1 MLQSS
6 LSGGCCIARPLGFVG
21 STGSSFFILF
31 VIRKFLLLVLTTG
44 LSVGV
49 VAALFGAWG
58 FFYLTRDLPR
68 LARIEDY
75 QPPAV
80 TRVLA
85 RDGSLMAEFFSEKR
99 YPVKLSE
106 VPDRVRK
113 AFLAAED
120 ASFYSH
126 HGIDPISIARAAYKN
141 LQSGNAK
148 QGASTITQQVVKN
161 LLLTPEKSL
170 VRKGKEAIL
179 SYRLERRFTK
189 DEIFEIYL
197 NQIFFGNGAYGIK
210 AAGRIYF
217 HKELNELSVAE
228 AAMLA
233 GLPKAPS
240 SYSPLRNPEKAKQRQ
255 AQVLLQMMEA
265 GFISAQEH
273 AAANKEQL
281 KIYQAS
287 QQNIFSS
294 PYYVGEIR
302 RVFAERWKELDLDS
316 DGLEIVTA
324 DDPKADQLAM
334 SALRI
339 GLREVDKRRGW
350 RGPIGALS
358 EREYVER
365 YGAQATL
372 ADTPLVALV
381 RGVSR
386 GVARV
391 LVGAKEYSLDL
402 NESGWAKK
410 FLANDE
416 STSFGS
422 PAELVR
428 EGSLIEVAFKTVTP
442 KKGAEAAAPE
452 LKLALD
458 QTPQIEGAV
467 VLLDPASGEVR
478 SMIGGYDYNQ
488 SQFNR
493 VTQSLRQP
501 GSSFKPVIY
510 LAAVDKYKYTPTT
523 IVQDVPRAFRV
534 GDDIWTPA
542 NFDEKFM
549 GPITL
554 RTALEKSRNLVS
566 ADIVSR
572 IGVDAAIEYARLMG
586 IKSPLG
592 RNLSLSLGSSE
603 VTPLEITRA
612 YGVFPAKGVLFDSV
626 FVTKIT
632 DRFGKVLYDYEA
644 EKAQQAKRAI
654 NENSAFV
661 MAHLMKGVIEHGTGY
676 KIKELGRPVA
686 GKTGTSND
694 QMDAWFVGYTPNW
707 VCGVWVG
714 FDQKKQIGP
723 KETGGVVSAPIWL
736 NFMREFLKHEE
747 QADLAEQE
755 REAKAEAKQL
765 GIEYKPPQVRAGL
778 DFAVPEGVEPF
789 WISKSSGRKLAEA
802 GPGAFL
808 EYFIKGTEPDEYV
821 DLGGDYGE
829 GEEGEASSSS
839 YLGAA
844 DL

>member
-1 MLQSS
+1 M
-6 LSGGCCIARPLGFVG
+6 
-21 STGSSFFILF
+21 
-31 VIRKFLLLVLTTG
+31 IRKLVLFIFTTG
-44 LSVGV
+44 FSLGL
-49 VAALFGAWG
+49 VACIFATWG
-58 FFYLTRDLPR
+58 YFYLTRDLPR
-68 LARIEDY
+68 LSRIEDY

-85 RDGSLMAEFFSEKR
+85 RDGTLMAEFFSERR
-99 YPVKLSE
+99 YPVKLNE

-126 HGIDPISIARAAYKN
+126 HGIDPVSIARAVVKN
-141 LQSGNAK
+141 LQSGKSK

-179 SYRLERRFTK
+179 SYRLERRFSK

-210 AAGRIYF
+210 AASRVYF
-217 HKELNELSVAE
+217 HKEMSELTVGE

-255 AQVLLQMMEA
+255 HQVLLQMVEA
-265 GFISAQEH
+265 GFISPSERD
-273 AAANKEQL
+273 AAGRENPRVF
-281 KIYQAS
+281 QAS
-287 QQNIFSS
+287 QQNIFAS
-294 PYYVGEIR
+294 PYYVGEVR
-302 RVFAERWKELDLDS
+302 RVFADKWKDLDLDS

-324 DDPKADQLAM
+324 DDPKADEFAL
-334 SALRI
+334 SALRA
-339 GLREVDKRRGW
+339 GLRDVDKRRGW
-350 RGPIGALS
+350 RGPIGTSS
-358 EREYVER
+358 EGEYRAR
-365 YGAQATL
+365 YGASQM
-372 ADTPLVALV
+372 PL
-381 RGVSR
+381 GVPYPAYVLSVSQ
-386 GVARV
+386 GVARL
-391 LVGAKEYSLDL
+391 LVGNKELALDL
-402 NESGWAKK
+402 RESNWAKK
-410 FLANDE
+410 FLAPDE
-416 STSFGS
+416 STQFGS
-422 PAELVR
+422 PAEWVR
-428 EGSLIEVAFKTVTP
+428 AGDVIEVSMRPVEDKVSAAKNQQERLLTKSKDQNPTTFK
-442 KKGAEAAAPE
+442 
-452 LKLALD
+452 LFLD
-458 QTPQIEGAV
+458 QTPRIEGAV
-467 VLLDPASGEVR
+467 VLIDPFSGEVR
-478 SMIGGYDYNQ
+478 SMIGGYDYTQ

-510 LAAVDKYKYTPTT
+510 LAAIDKFKYTPTT

-542 NFDEKFM
+542 NFDEKFL

-572 IGVDAAIEYARLMG
+572 IGVDAAMEYARLMG
-586 IKSPLG
+586 MTSPVG

-603 VTPLEITRA
+603 VSPLEIARA
-612 YGVFPAKGVLFDSV
+612 YGVFPAKGLLFDSV

-632 DRFGKVLYDYEA
+632 DRFGKVIYDYQS
-644 EKAQQAKRAI
+644 EKPLQAKRAI
-654 NENSAFV
+654 NESSAFV
-661 MAHLMKGVIEHGTGY
+661 MAHLMKGVVDSGTGY

-694 QMDAWFVGYTPNW
+694 QMDAWFVGYTPRW

-736 NFMREFLKHEE
+736 DFMREFLSHEKS
-747 QADLAEQE
+747 QDMSALE
-755 REAKAEAKQL
+755 RDARAEAARL
-765 GIEYKPPQVRAGL
+765 GIEYRPPESVEQL
-778 DFAVPEGVEPF
+778 DFEVPEGVEPF
-789 WISKSSGRKLAEA
+789 WISKQSGKRLSE
-802 GPGAFL
+802 GGSGAFV
-808 EYFIKGTEPDEYV
+808 EYFVKGTEPEEYP
-821 DLGGDYGE
+821 DLGTE
-829 GEEGEASSSS
+829 EEEGEASSSS
-839 YLGAA
+839 YLESP